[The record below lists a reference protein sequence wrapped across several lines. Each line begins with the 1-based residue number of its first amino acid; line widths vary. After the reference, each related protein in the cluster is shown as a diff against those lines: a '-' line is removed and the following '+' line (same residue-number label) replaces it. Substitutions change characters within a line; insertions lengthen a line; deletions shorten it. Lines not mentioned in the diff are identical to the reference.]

1 MSQTQR
7 APFRTFLWVAVLVWL
22 LPLATWLFV
31 RYESGYFSTRPDEMK
46 DDRDQGFRPEMSA
59 ADPGRGRCPGLSPG
73 WLGTCGRIEGR
84 SLSDVFLNEYS
95 ADGLNL
101 SSVLIEKS
109 RWEWVS
115 IRWARWI
122 GTQILQTEFNDVDLS
137 WSELRGVEFRGGVWR
152 GARMDTSDLKE
163 VTFANVQMED
173 VSFRGAHFQKVRFVG
188 GSCIRCDFRDAVFED
203 SSLDGNFYNSYYNE
217 GSVLPFSLD
226 EVGIRHF
233 RYIQ

>member
-22 LPLATWLFV
+22 LPLAAWLFV

-46 DDRDQGFRPEMSA
+46 DDRDQGFRPEASA
-59 ADPGRGRCPGLSPG
+59 SEPGRGRCPGLSPG

-84 SLSDVFLNEYS
+84 SLSEVFLNEYS

-101 SSVLIEKS
+101 SSVLIERS

-115 IRWARWI
+115 LQLAQWSRTKVV
-122 GTQILQTEFNDVDLS
+122 GTELNDVDLS
-137 WSELRGVEFRGGVWR
+137 SSELRDVEFREGAWR
-152 GARMDTSDLKE
+152 GTRLDAADLKD
-163 VTFANVQMED
+163 VTFTNMQMEE
-173 VSFRGAHFQKVRFVG
+173 VSFRGARFKKVRILG
-188 GSCIRCDFRDAVFED
+188 SSCIRCDFRDAVFEE

-217 GSVLPFSLD
+217 GSVLPFPLD
-226 EVGIRHF
+226 EIGIRHF